1 MNNFH
6 HVITEDYEGKISYEE
21 FMNNEE
27 EEEEEVISK
36 QIFEGW
42 IYDV

>member
-6 HVITEDYEGKISYEE
+6 HVITEDYEGKIYYEE
-21 FMNNEE
+21 FINN
-27 EEEEEVISK
+27 EEEEVISK
-36 QIFEGW
+36 RIFEGW